1 MVVGVL
7 ARLVFAQVYFCSV
20 FLGQSL
26 FTQQSSS
33 DAATDRAGTTAATQ
47 EIDTSS
53 AVDLDIYLQ
62 GPDSAGM
69 KEPAAV
75 TLITREGELYRQG
88 TTRNSH
94 LRWDAVPPM
103 QYGIQVVAPGFA
115 PVAQKIDAQGKGV
128 VKIIVQL
135 RPHAGVGKAYPPFST
150 NPELNY
156 VFGVYAAKLEDWD
169 KAKTYWTKSLE
180 LLPDHVPALVSMGE
194 ALLIENKTTE
204 ARKYLERAIE
214 TDPLYWRAQAVLAQV
229 SFRTGSATEAVEH
242 AQRAIELGHEEAAG
256 LSSLLARA
264 LVAEATEVLGA
275 YV

>member
-7 ARLVFAQVYFCSV
+7 ARLAFAQVYFCSV

-47 EIDTSS
+47 EINTSS

-62 GPDSAGM
+62 GPDSVGT

-103 QYGIQVVAPGFA
+103 QYGIQVVAPG
-115 PVAQKIDAQGKGV
+115 
-128 VKIIVQL
+128 L
-135 RPHAGVGKAYPPFST
+135 RPWLKKSTPRAKA
-150 NPELNY
+150 
-156 VFGVYAAKLEDWD
+156 W
-169 KAKTYWTKSLE
+169 
-180 LLPDHVPALVSMGE
+180 
-194 ALLIENKTTE
+194 
-204 ARKYLERAIE
+204 
-214 TDPLYWRAQAVLAQV
+214 
-229 SFRTGSATEAVEH
+229 
-242 AQRAIELGHEEAAG
+242 
-256 LSSLLARA
+256 
-264 LVAEATEVLGA
+264 
-275 YV
+275 